1 MQQLYKATVFAGAFF
16 CAGVA
21 GLPAGTAVPV
31 TDNLYV
37 DATQAGRDSLPIMLV
52 FTGIVCSYCDLL
64 EEEFIKPML
73 LSGDYTDKVII
84 RKLVIDNGSRVTDFS
99 GQRVAAAELAD
110 AYGVF
115 VTPTILF
122 INPAGYQLA
131 ERMVGINTIELFGG
145 YLDQCIDAALVRL
158 RDPEQ
163 GAREPACKVVHRRP
177 VGSSVVDFNPATL

>member
-1 MQQLYKATVFAGAFF
+1 MQRLYKATVFAGAFF
-16 CAGVA
+16 CAGLA
-21 GLPAGTAVPV
+21 GLAAGTAVPV
-31 TDNLYV
+31 TDNLSV
-37 DATQAGRDSLPIMLV
+37 DAVQASRDKLPIMLV

-84 RKLVIDNGSRVTDFS
+84 RKLIVDNGSRVTDFS
-99 GQRVAAAELAD
+99 GQRVASAELAHE
-110 AYGVF
+110 YGVF

-131 ERMVGINTIELFGG
+131 ERLVGINTIELFGG
-145 YLDQCIDAALVRL
+145 YLDQCIDAARLRL

-163 GAREPACKVVHRRP
+163 GVREPACRVVHRRP
-177 VGSSVVDFNPATL
+177 ADSSPADFNPATL